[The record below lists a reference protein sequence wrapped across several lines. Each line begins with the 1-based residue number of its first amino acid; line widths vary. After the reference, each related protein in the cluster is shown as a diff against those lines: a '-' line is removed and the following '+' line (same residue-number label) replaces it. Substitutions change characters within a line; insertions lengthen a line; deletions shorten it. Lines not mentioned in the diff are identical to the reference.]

1 MSTYDFIV
9 VGAGSAGCV
18 VAARLSEDPGT
29 SVLLLEAG
37 PPDKKTEIAVPAAFG
52 QLFHSEVDW
61 DYFTEAEPELG
72 GRRMPWPR
80 GKTLGGSS
88 SINAMIYMRGHP
100 ADYDG
105 WEKLGNEGWSWEEVL
120 PYFKRAERNQRGG
133 DGLHGAEGPLHV
145 SDLRYVHPVTR
156 AVIQSGVDTFGWQ
169 VNEDF
174 NGEAMEGIGLN
185 QVTQHRGRRWSAA
198 SAYLKPALKRPNLT
212 VITGALAHRVLL
224 EGGRAVGVE
233 FSVGGGAARTE
244 RAAREVILSAGA
256 VNSPQLLMLSGIG
269 PAAALKAQ
277 GIEVAVDLPG
287 VGQDLQDHIA
297 IGIQWLL
304 TLPISL
310 LNAGSKRNLVE
321 FLLRGRGMLTSCV
334 AEGNG
339 FLRTDPA
346 LPAPDLQL
354 VFAAVVYDP
363 EEVAAGIL
371 PEHGF
376 AIGAILLQP
385 ESRGE
390 IALGSKRP
398 QDAPLIRPHYLSD
411 PGGRDLASLLAGAK
425 ICRRLGDGKALDP
438 YRKEEIRPGKAVTRD
453 ADLEA
458 YIRERAGTL
467 YHPTSTCRMGEDP
480 MAVVD
485 DQLRVHGV
493 AGLRVADASV
503 MPRVPRGNT
512 NAPAIMVGEKAA
524 DLIRGRL
531 SAVQGGVE
539 REHPAL

>member
-1 MSTYDFIV
+1 MSGTYDYIV
-9 VGAGSAGCV
+9 VGAGSAGCAL
-18 VAARLSEDPGT
+18 AARLAENPST
-29 SVLLLEAG
+29 RVLLLEAG
-37 PPDKKTEIAVPAAFG
+37 PPDKKSEIGVPAAFG

-61 DYFTEAEPELG
+61 DYKTEPEPELG
-72 GRRMPWPR
+72 GRQVLWPR

-88 SINAMIYMRGHP
+88 AINAMIYMRGHP

-105 WEKLGNEGWSWEEVL
+105 WERLGNEGWSWEDVL
-120 PYFKRAERNQRGG
+120 PYFKRAEANERGP
-133 DGLHGAEGPLHV
+133 DALHGSDGPLHV
-145 SDLRYVHPVTR
+145 SDLRYVNPVTR
-156 AVIQSGVDTFGWQ
+156 AVIQSGIETFGWPE
-169 VNEDF
+169 NHDF
-174 NGEAMEGIGLN
+174 NGESMEGIGLN

-198 SAYLKPALKRPNLT
+198 NAYLKPALKRPNLT
-212 VITGALAHRVLL
+212 VTTGALVHRVVL
-224 EGGRAVGVE
+224 EDGRAAGVE
-233 FSVGGGAARTE
+233 FGVNGGAARTE

-269 PAAALKAQ
+269 PESHLREM
-277 GIEVAVDLPG
+277 GIPVAVDLRG
-287 VGQDLQDHIA
+287 VGQDLQDHLA
-297 IGIQWLL
+297 IGVQWLL
-304 TLPISL
+304 TMPVSL
-310 LNAGSKRNLVE
+310 LNAGSKRSLLD
-321 FLLRGRGMLTSCV
+321 FLLRGRGMLTSNV

-346 LPAPDLQL
+346 LPAPDLQI

-363 EEVAAGIL
+363 EEVAAGIV

-390 IALGSKRP
+390 IRLASNRP
-398 QDAPLIRPHYLSD
+398 AEAPRIRARYLSD
-411 PGGRDLASLLAGAK
+411 PGGRDLATLLEGVK
-425 ICRRLGDGKALDP
+425 ICRRLGEGKALDP
-438 YRKEEIRPGKAVTRD
+438 YRKEELRPGGQVTSD

-458 YIRERAGTL
+458 YIREQAATL
-467 YHPTSTCRMGEDP
+467 YHPTSTCRMGQDR

-512 NAPAIMVGEKAA
+512 NAPAIMIGEKAA
-524 DLIRGRL
+524 DLIREAAARP
-531 SAVQGGVE
+531 SAVSTS
-539 REHPAL
+539 R